1 MFRAMIESANANEL
15 FEQELLGRLEEFY
28 KLIDYCNGQFKEISI
43 TYGMVVPVIDK
54 YAHVT
59 STKYNVKGSVSLQIV
74 RRDEKNKIQAE
85 LENKMRVFRDNQMS
99 ILRKMSYK
107 TSEERNKMLHLMASK
122 PTQEEKKSVSD
133 SLHKYEKEMN
143 EKRMKMVESNNAD
156 YDRELLKLKKEYE
169 TKYNI
174 VLSVSVS

>member
-1 MFRAMIESANANEL
+1 
-15 FEQELLGRLEEFY
+15 
-28 KLIDYCNGQFKEISI
+28 
-43 TYGMVVPVIDK
+43 
-54 YAHVT
+54 
-59 STKYNVKGSVSLQIV
+59 
-74 RRDEKNKIQAE
+74 
-85 LENKMRVFRDNQMS
+85 
-99 ILRKMSYK
+99 
-107 TSEERNKMLHLMASK
+107 MASK